1 VIGVFFLVLLI
12 VAAVVITVAV
22 TFNQCLVYA
31 PSEANV
37 RYGATD
43 DKGNSYVYFESTVNV
58 GIYKL
63 SDKNKVMGQVIDSS
77 VQPWDGG
84 AVLGLIVSSRT
95 VFLPVRTQAGVKL
108 FAWNEDLEK
117 DSENVIPF
125 SPDAK
130 IAGITLKN
138 ETLNIVALEN
148 DGASA
153 VVYSAK
159 KVGEP
164 VSIYNEQA
172 PEGTRF
178 LDAYYVNGRLESL
191 LSDGSRSGG
200 YNNAALKHTVLPDN
214 VGFMGITLGFPTVI
228 RNVLILAAV
237 IFLIVFFFRA
247 VVFKRN
253 YKWLKIYG
261 FMFIV
266 SICMSC
272 AVYLMTKNVCE
283 SRLEERMGSSE
294 YIIGNYAKGI
304 NSYDGS
310 LGTQKYNDAY
320 TEISRITG
328 TYGTIADIAAVTMNN
343 NRAMVAVSTRIPFG
357 EWLAHTWGEAVDEC
371 IVKAHSHDNAQW
383 GVTTVGGQ
391 EYMTVV
397 IPVNDD
403 LEGRCF
409 LAGLVRY
416 EDIKAQNSYDVA
428 TFITIMGFVWGAA
441 LLIIMFI
448 NFARA
453 RELKAVATTVR
464 RISTGEQTEVV
475 RPMNVS
481 KDFEVM
487 WNAAS
492 ELTKS
497 FGKNVY
503 LKNQTLLSASR
514 FAPQNIEKLL
524 GKDSISD
531 VRLGDKGS
539 VHGTVAL
546 IEISRPFARS
556 RSEYMDLMSSNIE
569 LLCRYK
575 NEYSGVLISDSA
587 TMCSSRILFAG
598 DEGKAISFGVR
609 TSDAIEKSSAAGRK
623 KSFILLHK
631 TDYEYGITGS
641 GDQNFAC
648 ISSTQLDALSDY
660 VPKLLDLGLRLAVTE
675 EVLSDRAVECSSRY
689 IGYIVLPDNGGEV
702 RIHEV
707 LDAESMEERNRKKT
721 TMATFE
727 KALELY
733 YASDFYLA
741 RNLFAEVVKECPED
755 LVARWYLFK
764 CEGMLDGGDIDK
776 FCYGLLS
783 E

>member
-1 VIGVFFLVLLI
+1 MIGVFFLVVLI
-12 VAAVVITVAV
+12 VASVIITVAV

-37 RYGATD
+37 RYGASD
-43 DKGNSYVYFESTVNV
+43 DKGNNYAYFESAVNV

-63 SDKNKVMGQVIDSS
+63 SDKNKVMGQVVDSS
-77 VQPWDGG
+77 VKPWDGG
-84 AVLGLIVSSRT
+84 KVLGLLVSSRT
-95 VFLPVRTQAGVKL
+95 VYLPVRTQAGVKL

-117 DSENVIPF
+117 DSETVIPF
-125 SPDAK
+125 SPDVK

-138 ETLNIVALEN
+138 ETLYIVALEN
-148 DGASA
+148 DGESA

-159 KVGEP
+159 KGGET
-164 VSIYNEQA
+164 VSVYNEQA
-172 PEGTRF
+172 ADGTRF
-178 LDAYYVNGRLESL
+178 LDAYYINGRLESL
-191 LSDGSRSGG
+191 FSDGSRSAG
-200 YNNAALKHTVLPDN
+200 YNNASAQRTVLPDN
-214 VGFMGITLGFPTVI
+214 VGFMGISLGFPTVI
-228 RNVLILAAV
+228 RNVLILAAI

-253 YKWLKIYG
+253 YTWLKIYG
-261 FMFIV
+261 FMFV
-266 SICMSC
+266 FSICLSF
-272 AVYLMTKNVCE
+272 AVYLMTDTVCE
-283 SRLEERMGSSE
+283 SRIAERMGSSE
-294 YIIGNYAKGI
+294 YIISTYAKGI

-310 LGTQKYNDAY
+310 IGTKKYYDAY
-320 TEISRITG
+320 TEISRITD

-343 NRAMVAVSTRIPFG
+343 SRAMVAVSTRIPFG
-357 EWLAHTWGEAVDEC
+357 EWLSGTWGEVVDEC
-371 IVKAHSHDNAQW
+371 IVKSHSHDNAQW
-383 GVTTVGGQ
+383 GFTTIGGQ
-391 EYMTVV
+391 DYMTVV
-397 IPVNDD
+397 VPVNDD

-416 EDIKAQNSYDVA
+416 EDIKAQNSYDVVS
-428 TFITIMGFVWGAA
+428 FIAIMGIVWGAA
-441 LLIIMFI
+441 LFIVIFI
-448 NFARA
+448 NFIRA
-453 RELKAVATTVR
+453 KELKAVANTIT
-464 RISTGEQTEVV
+464 RISRGEQTEVV
-475 RPMNVS
+475 RPLKVS
-481 KDFEVM
+481 KDFEIM

-492 ELTKS
+492 ELAKS

-524 GKDSISD
+524 GKDSVSD

-546 IEISRPFARS
+546 IEITRPFTRS
-556 RSEYMDLMSSNIE
+556 RSEYMDLMSTNIE

-587 TMCSSRILFAG
+587 TMCSSRMLFAQ
-598 DEGKAISFGVR
+598 DEGKAIAFGVR
-609 TSDAIEKSSAAGRK
+609 TSDAIEKSSATGRK
-623 KSFILLHK
+623 KSIILLHK

-660 VPKLLDLGLRLAVTE
+660 VPKLLDLGIRLAVTE
-675 EVLSDRAVECSSRY
+675 EVLADSSVECASRY

-702 RIHEV
+702 RIYEV
-707 LDAESMEERNRKKT
+707 LDAESMEERNRKK
-721 TMATFE
+721 ATLGTFG

-741 RNLFAEVVKECPED
+741 RNLFAEAVKECPED

-764 CEGMLDGGDIDK
+764 CEGMLDGGDIEK